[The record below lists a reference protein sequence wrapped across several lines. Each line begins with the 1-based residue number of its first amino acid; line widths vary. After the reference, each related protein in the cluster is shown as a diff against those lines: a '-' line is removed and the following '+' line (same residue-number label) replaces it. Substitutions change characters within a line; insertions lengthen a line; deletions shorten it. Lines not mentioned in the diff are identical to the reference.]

1 MIGRDELVQLAV
13 AILVV
18 GIVTMAMHDRHYRRR
33 RDVVRDARL
42 DAIEDALPAETRAKI
57 LEARLAAVESI
68 LLEDETT

>member
-1 MIGRDELVQLAV
+1 MIGRDELVAV
-13 AILVV
+13 AVAVILV
-18 GIVTMAMHDRHYRRR
+18 GLVTALLHDRHYRRR

-42 DAIEDALPAETRAKI
+42 DAIEDALPVEARAKI